1 MLDSET
7 DLWESYLK
15 CYNGDIPDEIEKT
28 MRTISFPG
36 FQNIQMAFK
45 ILATMLVTFVHVKG
59 YSRQCV
65 DSKLHKVSH
74 DQ

>member
-7 DLWESYLK
+7 DLSESYLK

-45 ILATMLVTFVHVKG
+45 ILATMLVTSCSCERLFSAMRRLKT
-59 YSRQCV
+59 SQ
-65 DSKLHKVSH
+65 S
-74 DQ
+74 QP